1 MMIFLLNNSLNQF
14 EVILN
19 MILKPLIDVYKIS
32 LIQFL

>member
-19 MILKPLIDVYKIS
+19 MILKPLIDVYKIL

>member
-19 MILKPLIDVYKIS
+19 MILKPLIDVYKIL
-32 LIQFL
+32 LIKFL